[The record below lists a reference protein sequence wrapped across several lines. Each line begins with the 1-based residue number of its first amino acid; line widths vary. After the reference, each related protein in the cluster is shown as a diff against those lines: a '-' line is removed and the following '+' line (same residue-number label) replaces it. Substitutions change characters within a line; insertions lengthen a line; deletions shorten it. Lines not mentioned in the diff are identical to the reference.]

1 MSQSPTLAFWY
12 EFASTYSYPAA
23 LLVEERAVAKG
34 VRVQWRPFMLGPIFK
49 SQGWSDSPFNL
60 QPTKGR
66 YMWRDM
72 ERLCARH
79 GLAWKRPSLFPRN
92 GLLAARIAIQVEEDA
107 AQVAAFSKAVFRAN
121 FAEDRDIADPAL
133 IAAILKD
140 LALPASLLEQ
150 AASHEVKES
159 LRRRGEEAVELG
171 LFGAPSFL
179 VGRELFWGGD
189 RLDDALNWALD
200 KTSAHA

>member
-1 MSQSPTLAFWY
+1 MSQRPTLAFWY

-23 LLVEERAVAKG
+23 LLVEERAAAKG
-34 VRVQWRPFMLGPIFK
+34 VRLQWRPFMLGPIFK
-49 SQGWSDSPFNL
+49 SQGWNDSPFNL

-79 GLAWKRPSLFPRN
+79 DLAWKRPSLFPRN
-92 GLLAARIAIQVEEDA
+92 GLLAARIAIQIEENP
-107 AQVAAFSKAVFRAN
+107 AQVAAFSKAVFQAN
-121 FAEDRDIADPAL
+121 FAEDRDISDPGL

-140 LALPASLLEQ
+140 LALPATLLEQ
-150 AASHEVKES
+150 AAAPEVKES
-159 LRRRGEEAVELG
+159 LRRRGEETVDLG

-179 VGRELFWGGD
+179 AGRELFWGGD
-189 RLDDALNWALD
+189 RLEDALNWAI
-200 KTSAHA
+200 SHA

>member
-1 MSQSPTLAFWY
+1 MSQRPTLAFWY

-23 LLVEERAVAKG
+23 LLVEERAAAKG
-34 VRVQWRPFMLGPIFK
+34 VRLQWRPFMLGPIFK
-49 SQGWSDSPFNL
+49 SQGWNDSPFNL

-79 GLAWKRPSLFPRN
+79 DLAWKRPSLFPRN
-92 GLLAARIAIQVEEDA
+92 GLLAARIAIQIEENP
-107 AQVAAFSKAVFRAN
+107 AQVAAFSKAVFQAN
-121 FAEDRDIADPAL
+121 FAEDRDISDPGL

-140 LALPASLLEQ
+140 LALPATLLEQ
-150 AASHEVKES
+150 AAAPEVKES
-159 LRRRGEEAVELG
+159 LRRRGEEAVDLG

-179 VGRELFWGGD
+179 AGRELFWGGD
-189 RLDDALNWALD
+189 RLEDALNWAI
-200 KTSAHA
+200 SHA

>member
-1 MSQSPTLAFWY
+1 MSQPPTLAFWY

-23 LLVEERAVAKG
+23 LLVEERAAAKG
-34 VRVQWRPFMLGPIFK
+34 VCLQWRPFMLGPIFK

-79 GLAWKRPSLFPRN
+79 DIPWTRPSLFPRN
-92 GLLAARIAIQVEEDA
+92 GLLAARIAIQIEENA

-121 FAEDRDIADPAL
+121 FAEDRDISDPGL
-133 IAAILKD
+133 IAAILND
-140 LALPASLLEQ
+140 LGLPASLLEQ
-150 AASHEVKES
+150 AASPEVKDA
-159 LRRRGEEAVELG
+159 LRRRGEEAVDLG

-189 RLDDALNWALD
+189 RLEDALDWAL
-200 KTSAHA
+200 SHA

>member
-1 MSQSPTLAFWY
+1 MSQRPTLAFWY

-23 LLVEERAVAKG
+23 LLVEDRAAARC
-34 VRVQWRPFMLGPIFK
+34 VRLQWRPFMLGPIFK
-49 SQGWSDSPFNL
+49 SQGWNDSPFNL

-79 GLAWKRPSLFPRN
+79 DLAWKRPSLFPRN
-92 GLLAARIAIQVEEDA
+92 GLLAARIAIQIEDDA
-107 AQVAAFSKAVFRAN
+107 AQVAAFSKAVFQAN
-121 FAEDRDIADPAL
+121 FSEDRDISDPGL

-140 LALPASLLEQ
+140 LALPATLLEQ
-150 AASHEVKES
+150 AAAPEVKDA
-159 LRRRGEEAVELG
+159 LRRRGEDAVDLG

-179 VGRELFWGGD
+179 AGRELFWGSD
-189 RLDDALNWALD
+189 RLEDALDWAI
-200 KTSAHA
+200 SHA